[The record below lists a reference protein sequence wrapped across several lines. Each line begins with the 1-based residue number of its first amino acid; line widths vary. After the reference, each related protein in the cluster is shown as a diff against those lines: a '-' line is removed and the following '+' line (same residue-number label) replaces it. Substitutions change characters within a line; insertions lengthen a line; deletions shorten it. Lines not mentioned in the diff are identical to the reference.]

1 MRMMIVLWV
10 AVTWLITG
18 VAARAAENQD
28 QPAKEA
34 YGRGKAAFAEGRF
47 DEAAKEFREANR
59 LKPSW
64 RIYYNIAQAEAAG
77 KRYGLALEAFEKYLS
92 EGGDDVEAERQSEV
106 LSEVARLRNLV
117 GYIKVSAPEGTTVA
131 VDGELRGTAPIF
143 RELPVAASVRHT
155 VTATA
160 EGAVVG
166 EETVQVSGGR
176 TVQVALTAKTEP
188 AVTEPVASPE
198 TQPSPTAAPVET
210 VSEGPS
216 ADPGGTK
223 GSRLRIIGWAT
234 TGVGAAV
241 LIGGVVTAGLAM
253 SKEGDL
259 KDNCSNGTC
268 PEEYLATQDQ
278 RDNLALATDILLPVG
293 GVIAAA
299 GITMVLV
306 GLIQKRNH
314 QTETAVRV
322 RPLPVPGNAGLMLEG
337 RF

>member
-1 MRMMIVLWV
+1 MRILVVISV
-10 AVTWLITG
+10 AGLG
-18 VAARAAENQD
+18 LLLASAAGADESAD
-28 QPAKEA
+28 A
-34 YGRGKAAFAEGRF
+34 KAAFEQGKVLFNDGRF
-47 DEAAKEFREANR
+47 TEAADAFRAANDLNPNWR
-59 LKPSW
+59 LL
-64 RIYYNIAQAEAAG
+64 YNIGQSEAAG
-77 KRYGLALEAFEKYLS
+77 RRYGLALEAFEKYLS

-210 VSEGPS
+210 VSEGP
-216 ADPGGTK
+216 AAEPGGTK